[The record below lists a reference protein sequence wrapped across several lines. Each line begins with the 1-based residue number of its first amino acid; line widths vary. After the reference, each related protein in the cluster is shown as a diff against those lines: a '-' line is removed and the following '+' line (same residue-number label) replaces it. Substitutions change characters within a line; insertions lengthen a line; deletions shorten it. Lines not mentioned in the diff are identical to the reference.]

1 PPPGNATSSFDDRIS
16 AANKTMSSQD
26 EKCCCLCPPPGWNH
40 ASKPKRYACRS
51 FCAALVVWFLLIAI
65 SIIDLL
71 PVMMADPEALYVL
84 HGVDI
89 SDLCDASNVP
99 YSVLVDFDLPFHG
112 ELVHVNKMSLK
123 VSVNDN
129 PNQKRGHVDKNLLVS
144 SDFQPLFK
152 KSDGSSSNVLGG
164 GESSLDFSDAAKL
177 HDLAAAGKLA
187 TDQMNMYDLQVIVD
201 LNVPIFTGRFMIPI
215 WYTTDVQMFYTCG
228 FPTEDSHGKPCPEE
242 WPATKKEALCEYTCQ
257 YDDYPLRPM
266 SYWFPELYTADRGI
280 DDENIILNPD
290 LTPKCNANKPA
301 RRRTAEAAP
310 MGNSA
315 EGASYLSSFDE
326 SDPLYA
332 LQQQWEE
339 YNYW

>member
-1 PPPGNATSSFDDRIS
+1 
-16 AANKTMSSQD
+16 
-26 EKCCCLCPPPGWNH
+26 
-40 ASKPKRYACRS
+40 
-51 FCAALVVWFLLIAI
+51 VVWFLLIAI

-215 WYTTDVQMFYTCG
+215 WYARASERASERRERRAKASARTRARQTAWQMLLLASLAASQSERTDAGSADGLADAFAFARFARGTWARQTAGRC
-228 FPTEDSHGKPCPEE
+228 
-242 WPATKKEALCEYTCQ
+242 LCVCS
-257 YDDYPLRPM
+257 LARP
-266 SYWFPELYTADRGI
+266 
-280 DDENIILNPD
+280 
-290 LTPKCNANKPA
+290 
-301 RRRTAEAAP
+301 RTWCSMLSLDAP
-310 MGNSA
+310 
-315 EGASYLSSFDE
+315 
-326 SDPLYA
+326 
-332 LQQQWEE
+332 
-339 YNYW
+339 